1 MPKFIGLLR
10 GINVGGN
17 NMVKMADLRAFLAE
31 LGYENPRTHLQSGNF
46 VFEASEKDPSKLE
59 ETIQSAAAEK
69 LGVKALIYVRTAAEW
84 RKIIEKNPFPELAKS
99 DPSHL
104 LVYVSK
110 EPPNEVAMRAAQEK
124 YPGTEEVKMVA
135 GTLYIAAPDGIGTS
149 KLLNAGA
156 WGKATGTASAR
167 NWNTVL
173 KLMDMVKE
181 A

>member
-1 MPKFIGLLR
+1 MPRFIGLLR

-17 NMVKMADLRAFLAE
+17 NMVKMADLRDFLAE

-46 VFEASEKDPSKLE
+46 VFDAPEKDPGKLE
-59 ETIQSAAAEK
+59 ETIQEAAAQK

-84 RKIIEKNPFPELAKS
+84 RKVIEKNPFPELAKS

-110 EPPNEVAMRAAQEK
+110 DRPDEVALKAAQAK
-124 YPGTEEVKMVA
+124 YPGTEELKVVG

-149 KLLNAGA
+149 KLQSTGL

-173 KLMDMVKE
+173 KLMEMVEE